1 MKDFPVITLCG
12 SMRFFEAMLTIAR
25 DLTAKGFIVLA
36 PFVIA
41 ETPELKT
48 MLDAMHRCKIDKSS
62 AIYVV
67 DIDGY
72 TGPST
77 KQEIA
82 YALARGKAVYY
93 HSEEN
98 N

>member
-62 AIYVV
+62 VRRPDNMRCQDAFFLRRKDTGYVV
-67 DIDGY
+67 
-72 TGPST
+72 
-77 KQEIA
+77 
-82 YALARGKAVYY
+82 
-93 HSEEN
+93 
-98 N
+98 